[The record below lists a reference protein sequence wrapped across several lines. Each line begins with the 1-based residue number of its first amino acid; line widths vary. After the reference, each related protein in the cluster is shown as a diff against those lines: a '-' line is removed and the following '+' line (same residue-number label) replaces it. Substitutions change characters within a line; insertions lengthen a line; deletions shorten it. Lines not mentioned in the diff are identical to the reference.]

1 MSTSDRFNIQSQ
13 TEHMQM
19 KYTGTGHA
27 DTTKFEWLV
36 NQHRD
41 SYTSYLGHPSLHH
54 YFAIAQNQSLG
65 RVRYQMLQ
73 KMAKPCGD
81 EKDATTTSAVN
92 KQENQSEA

>member
-1 MSTSDRFNIQSQ
+1 
-13 TEHMQM
+13 M

-41 SYTSYLGHPSLHH
+41 SYTSYLGHASLHH
-54 YFAIAQNQSLG
+54 FFSVAQNQSIG

-81 EKDATTTSAVN
+81 DKKDTAASAS
-92 KQENQSEA
+92 Q